1 MFYYCRGFLL
11 LLGCEL
17 FWKKKIFSWWS
28 CLTHGIFIGHYPV
41 ISLINLLQ
49 LAPLVQASLTQ
60 NKTLL
65 GFLSAFC
72 GRKRNG
78 LRKSL
83 SDQRRLTASRGEL
96 KQTTSPFISR
106 KNEHSLNKPKSS
118 INSVHFDAYSVP

>member
-1 MFYYCRGFLL
+1 MSYF
-11 LLGCEL
+11 E
-17 FWKKKIFSWWS
+17 KKKYFRGGLVLHTGSLLAI
-28 CLTHGIFIGHYPV
+28 IP
-41 ISLINLLQ
+41 LINLLQ